1 MEAAPLA
8 ESAILHGGIC
18 PDKYCI
24 KTHPSVP
31 ENGQAGVFYKL
42 ERLLQAEAR
51 SWRVE
56 QEIMVQ
62 I

>member
-1 MEAAPLA
+1 MEAALRG
-8 ESAILHGGIC
+8 ESAILYGSIY
-18 PDKYCI
+18 PDKHCI
-24 KTHPSVP
+24 KNPPVP